1 MTFFQKNDNLRT
13 VPVKAPGQVRVL
25 LFSDIHLGL
34 FPRRIGQLLNKRILG
49 SFNHLLRRRHKVRVE
64 RIAAL
69 AGLMPCI
76 DADVTVCAGDL
87 TSASLP
93 EEFAWALRELEPV
106 KAASNGRFLYVPGN
120 HDAYVNE
127 PEAVA
132 ALDNAVEKLNDGR
145 FFLKSL
151 PFAVAYSGIRLILLN
166 PARPCGWMLS
176 CGYLDERQAGRM
188 GELLREGDS
197 GCANVIVTH
206 FPALDARGRL
216 PGMRHGLRGAQFIAG
231 ALKEGRAA
239 AVLSGHVHKPY
250 SCMLDNGAGQLCC
263 GSLTLAGSYVVADF
277 QEGRLQRHFIL
288 TID

>member
-1 MTFFQKNDNLRT
+1 MTFFQKKDNLRN
-13 VPVKAPGQVRVL
+13 VPPKESEQVRLL

-34 FPRRIGQLLNKRILG
+34 FPSRIGQLLNKRILG

-69 AGLMPCI
+69 AKLLPGI

-93 EEFAWALRELEPV
+93 DEFAWAMRELEPV
-106 KAASNGRFLYVPGN
+106 KAASNGHFVYVPGN

-127 PEAVA
+127 PEAVT
-132 ALDNAVEKLNDGR
+132 ALENAVEKLNDGH
-145 FFLKSL
+145 FLLKSL

-176 CGYLDERQAGRM
+176 CGYLDEQQAGRM
-188 GELLREGDS
+188 NELLQDGED

-206 FPALDARGRL
+206 FPALDAMGRL
-216 PGMRHGLRGAQFIAG
+216 PGMRHGLRRAQFIAS

-239 AVLSGHVHKPY
+239 AVLSGHVHRPY
-250 SCMLDNGAGQLCC
+250 SCILDNGGGQLCS
-263 GSLTLAGSYVVADF
+263 GSLTMAGSYVVADF
-277 QEGRLQRHFIL
+277 QDGRLQRHFIL